1 MHKALF
7 QVKIQLNNFDSFSWN
22 TAFSV
27 NVSKHFI
34 VELSRAFPS
43 KTERSGK
50 SSAARCCMNK
60 HQRSMYCTWTPEP
73 RAWYVS
79 ECKYMYIQQPHFS
92 RIHYYHFHYFTVF
105 PSVYWSECREIIMC
119 VDIKKEMYNLNVYY
133 FVFWIHI

>member
-60 HQRSMYCTWTPEP
+60 HQRSMYMNT
-73 RAWYVS
+73 RAAGVVRQWVQVYV
-79 ECKYMYIQQPHFS
+79 HTTATF
-92 RIHYYHFHYFTVF
+92 
-105 PSVYWSECREIIMC
+105 
-119 VDIKKEMYNLNVYY
+119 
-133 FVFWIHI
+133 